1 MKLTS
6 ILKEVKAKQK
16 LNETMQFEFET
27 DAQGNLEI
35 YSPNHEDLL
44 AVVDKKKEVIHYKSV
59 GVGTTRQAI
68 KAAAE
73 RFLDDESDQSD
84 SSSMYADRFSEA
96 PERSDSSAPRMSTET
111 DDYPFVSKKEQYQ
124 IFAKTFLSALGSA
137 IEGVDTLEEA
147 EENVEAMIDSMK
159 QDLAEMAFELI
170 SDEHPMFGF
179 YTENA

>member
-1 MKLTS
+1 MKLS
-6 ILKEVKAKQK
+6 ALLKEVIAKK
-16 LNETMQFEFET
+16 INETMQFEFET

-84 SSSMYADRFSEA
+84 SSSMYADRFSESIDEEVKSQSPVSWLHDELDKILELYPSEWDMIA
-96 PERSDSSAPRMSTET
+96 KAVAQAKEMENQERDNAYEKGYKDASIRLKGKSSFKR
-111 DDYPFVSKKEQYQ
+111 
-124 IFAKTFLSALGSA
+124 
-137 IEGVDTLEEA
+137 
-147 EENVEAMIDSMK
+147 
-159 QDLAEMAFELI
+159 
-170 SDEHPMFGF
+170 
-179 YTENA
+179 